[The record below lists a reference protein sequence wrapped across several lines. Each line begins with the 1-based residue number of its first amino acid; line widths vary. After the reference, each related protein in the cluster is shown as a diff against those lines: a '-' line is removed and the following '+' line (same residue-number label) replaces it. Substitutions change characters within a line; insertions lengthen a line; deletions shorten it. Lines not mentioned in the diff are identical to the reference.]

1 MTTEIYKKKL
11 KEELQKL
18 KLELIAAT
26 GDDDLIKLIRRRIEH
41 YTRTLKELG
50 G

>member
-1 MTTEIYKKKL
+1 MNTESYKNKL

-18 KLELIAAT
+18 KLELIAAAC
-26 GDDDLIKLIRRRIEH
+26 DQEKRRITNQIKH
-41 YTRTLKELG
+41 RTDALSALG